1 MRQSQL
7 KAFHN
12 VALHGGFS
20 AAAKALS
27 LSQPAI
33 SEQVRKL
40 EQNHD
45 VLLFQRKHKSVQLTQ
60 AGEQV
65 FRLTKQL
72 FEIELQ
78 IEEYL
83 SQTSAAI
90 DGKLRIMVDSA
101 HHVTEVLGQFRQRY
115 PNITVSLQ
123 TGNTDRIIDE
133 LRAYNAEIGVVGSLA
148 PGKDITLV
156 DLGASEIIA
165 FAAHGLLPASKT
177 RLSVKELVD
186 YPLIFR
192 ETGSKTRQKLVEAAR
207 KKGVTLTPAIVA
219 EGREA
224 VREVVASGAGIGFVS
239 QAEYVRD
246 NRLTRIKL
254 TDISIHLSESLV
266 HLTQRQDV
274 KVIRAFMDIA
284 RRVQGA

>member
-123 TGNTDRIIDE
+123 TGNTDRIID
-133 LRAYNAEIGVVGSLA
+133 
-148 PGKDITLV
+148 
-156 DLGASEIIA
+156 
-165 FAAHGLLPASKT
+165 
-177 RLSVKELVD
+177 
-186 YPLIFR
+186 
-192 ETGSKTRQKLVEAAR
+192 
-207 KKGVTLTPAIVA
+207 
-219 EGREA
+219 
-224 VREVVASGAGIGFVS
+224 
-239 QAEYVRD
+239 
-246 NRLTRIKL
+246 
-254 TDISIHLSESLV
+254 
-266 HLTQRQDV
+266 
-274 KVIRAFMDIA
+274 
-284 RRVQGA
+284 